1 MTKRYGYTCKR
12 LRVSS
17 PFVLALRH
25 WNLDFW
31 ANKFTWSEEAQIL
44 KSRGKNIN
52 YLCTGKRKM
61 EKTINES
68 LNRNIKECR
77 DVLNIMLNQTLV
89 NMNAVNKQ
97 GNGN

>member
-1 MTKRYGYTCKR
+1 MGT
-12 LRVSS
+12 RVNAFACRA
-17 PFVLALRH
+17 PLFWPCDTGTLT
-25 WNLDFW
+25 FW
-31 ANKFTWSEEAQIL
+31 AYKFIWSEETQIL

-77 DVLNIMLNQTLV
+77 DVLNIMLSRTLV
-89 NMNAVNKQ
+89 VMNAVSKQ